1 MSSSR
6 TSSLS
11 HDRPLNN
18 TIDEKSTTADAKA
31 QPTGPVS
38 TQADPVQSTATTIA
52 PASAD
57 KAINPDPH
65 YVTGMKLWAVMVP
78 LCLSFFLV
86 LLDTSIISTAI
97 PTITNHFHSL
107 PDVGWYGAA
116 YQLSAAV
123 LQPLAGKLYVSFS
136 NKWTYLAFFALF
148 ELGSLICALAT
159 SSNMFIVG
167 RAIAGMGTA
176 GLQNGAFTIIAAS
189 VPLIKRPQ
197 LMGICQGIAQ
207 LGGALGPLIGGAL
220 TQYASWRWCFWI
232 NIPPGAIVA
241 GLIAFSK
248 VPDAFAKPPARV
260 VVKELHKRLD
270 LPGFVLFA
278 PAVIMLLLALEWGG
292 NAYAWKSA
300 TIIGLFCGFGGNFL
314 LWLAYNIWKGE
325 EALIPISIVRRRVV
339 WTSCIVMGAIFSGL
353 FLSNYYL
360 PIYWQSTL
368 NTSPTLSGVYLLPSI
383 LTALVGAVAVGKMV
397 QITGYYIL
405 WAVASMTLQAIG
417 FGLCSILNENSS
429 TGEWVGFQLIFG
441 VGRGFGFQMPIIA
454 IQSGLTPAH
463 SALATSLI
471 MFSGMLFGGI
481 SLSASATI
489 LTNSLRKLI
498 PQTAPDVNANA
509 VIAAGATG
517 FRSILPADQIPGVL
531 KAYSTAVDR
540 VFYLAAGL
548 FSAGFVAAW
557 GMGWV
562 DIRKKETGGPV
573 PKDAE
578 KGLAED
584 SDTDV
589 VPSPVEN
596 KEVKA

>member
-11 HDRPLNN
+11 HDRDLN
-18 TIDEKSTTADAKA
+18 TTVDEKVTTTDTKA
-31 QPTGPVS
+31 LPTGPVS
-38 TQADPVQSTATTIA
+38 TLADPVQSNESTIV
-52 PASAD
+52 PASAN
-57 KAINPDPH
+57 KALDPDAH

-86 LLDTSIISTAI
+86 LLDTSVISTAI

-148 ELGSLICALAT
+148 ELGSLICAAAT

-207 LGGALGPLIGGAL
+207 LGGALGPLLGGAL

-232 NIPPGAIVA
+232 NLPPGAIIA

-300 TIIGLFCGFGGNFL
+300 TIIGLFCGFGGMFIV
-314 LWLAYNIWKGE
+314 WFIYNYWKGE
-325 EALIPISIVRRRVV
+325 EALIPLSIVRRRIV

-383 LTALVGAVAVGKMV
+383 LTALVGAVAVGKLV
-397 QITGYYIL
+397 QVTGYYIL

-429 TGEWVGFQLIFG
+429 TGEWIGFQIIFG
-441 VGRGFGFQMPIIA
+441 IGRGFGFQMPIIA

-509 VIAAGATG
+509 VVAAGATG

-548 FSAGFVAAW
+548 FVAGFVAAW

-562 DIRKKETGGPV
+562 DFRKKETGGPAV
-573 PKDAE
+573 KDAE

-584 SDTDV
+584 SDAEV
-589 VPSPVEN
+589 IPSPVEN
-596 KEVKA
+596 KEVKV